1 MECTLPK
8 EFLDRMRLELG
19 DEYDDFIESYNRS
32 NYKGLRINPLKLND
46 KLINTIK
53 SRYSIRPVPWCPT
66 GYYYG
71 EDERP
76 GRDVRHHAGAYY
88 IQEPSAMIVGEL
100 AGDIRNRKVLD
111 LCAAPGGK
119 TSHLAGIMNGTG
131 LLVANE
137 IIPKR
142 AEILSQNVER
152 MGIRNCIVTN
162 EGPDKLSN
170 RFINYFDCIVVDTP
184 CSGEGMMR
192 RDETARREWS
202 KDNVRMCAERGQ
214 DILESA
220 HRMLK
225 SGGRLVYSTCTFAP
239 EEDEDAIELFISK
252 HPEYRVL
259 RETLKK
265 TEGSSEED
273 GWPSNGNGCYGDKVY
288 RLWPHKLKGEGHFA
302 AVLIKGD
309 AETESGDAGKGKKN
323 GNGMTNG
330 LNKEFENFSKALKPK
345 LSPDNIVFKGD
356 RLMLSPICNINL
368 SGIRVLRHGLIL
380 GENKKNRFE
389 PDHALAMAL
398 KPEEFKTVL
407 DIDSSTDEGMDACV
421 RYLSGESL
429 NLNND
434 NMSGKSINLYEDG
447 VRTDNSKG
455 WVLCC
460 VDGISMGW
468 GKMNN
473 GIIKNHYPKG
483 LRIMR

>member
-19 DEYDDFIESYNRS
+19 DEYDEFIESYNRS
-32 NYKGLRINPLKLND
+32 NYKGLRLNPIKLND
-46 KLINTIK
+46 KLINVLK
-53 SRYSIRPVPWCPT
+53 SRYSLRSVPWCKT

-71 EDERP
+71 DDEKP
-76 GRDVRHHAGAYY
+76 GRDVLHHAGAYY

-100 AGDIRNRKVLD
+100 AGDIRNKKVLD

-162 EGPDKLSN
+162 ESPDKLSN
-170 RFINYFDCIVVDTP
+170 RFVNFFDCIVVDTP

-192 RDETARREWS
+192 RDEIARLEWS
-202 KDNVRMCAERGQ
+202 MDNVRMCAQRGQ
-214 DILESA
+214 DILENA

-225 SGGRLVYSTCTFAP
+225 DGGRLVYSTCTFAH
-239 EEDEDAIELFISK
+239 EEDEGAIELFISK
-252 HPEYRVL
+252 HPEYRVQK
-259 RETLKK
+259 ETPDRS
-265 TEGSSEED
+265 EGSLDRD
-273 GWPSNGNGCYGDKVY
+273 GWPSNGNGCYGEMVY
-288 RLWPHKLKGEGHFA
+288 RLWPHRLNGEGHFA
-302 AVLIKGD
+302 AVLIKGAVKEEQEEAPNRRRATPPKTND
-309 AETESGDAGKGKKN
+309 RLKDFESFADELRIGIKTE
-323 GNGMTNG
+323 
-330 LNKEFENFSKALKPK
+330 
-345 LSPDNIVFKGD
+345 NIVTKAD
-356 RLMLSPICNINL
+356 RLILVPEGGANL
-368 SGIRVLRHGLIL
+368 SGIRVIRPGLVL

-398 KPEEFKTVL
+398 RPEEFGTVL
-407 DIDSSTDEGMDACV
+407 DIDSTAEEGMETCIK
-421 RYLSGESL
+421 YLSGEPLSINNSTGGGAVKL
-429 NLNND
+429 YVDGVQND
-434 NMSGKSINLYEDG
+434 NA
-447 VRTDNSKG
+447 KG

-468 GKMNN
+468 GKINN